1 MGEGERKD
9 MRAGGGEGGRKE
21 EGEGE
26 QTRITRIRNK
36 RGDITTDLIK
46 KQKRIINKYGE

>member
-1 MGEGERKD
+1 MGEGERKGV
-9 MRAGGGEGGRKE
+9 RAGAGEGGRKG

-36 RGDITTDLIK
+36 RGNITTDLIK
-46 KQKRIINKYGE
+46 KQKSIINKYGE